1 MNSDVENVS
10 VTSKTSLTPVPLSSV
25 PLGKQSQCGLVGD
38 PPGKCEG

>member
-10 VTSKTSLTPVPLSSV
+10 LTGKTPQTPVPLSSV
-25 PLGKQSQCGLVGD
+25 PLGKQAQCGSLSD